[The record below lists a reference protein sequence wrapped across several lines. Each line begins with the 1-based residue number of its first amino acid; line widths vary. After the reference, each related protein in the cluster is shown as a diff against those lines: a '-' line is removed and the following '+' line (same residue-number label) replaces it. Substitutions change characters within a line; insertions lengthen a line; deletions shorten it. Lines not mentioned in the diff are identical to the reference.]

1 MVPAAPAFFFW
12 FVLTVFVLPAT
23 VLGIVAGGLTC
34 LMLRQHWGVKAAAI
48 DAVVASVIMVVS
60 IYVLSAIYDALGSH
74 STSDLPEAL
83 TISTF
88 TVVAKH
94 LVPPALRSSSQ

>member
-23 VLGIVAGGLTC
+23 GLGVVAGGLTC

-48 DAVVASVIMVVS
+48 DAVVASGIMVVS
-60 IYVLSAIYDALGSH
+60 MYVLSAIYDALGTH
-74 STSDLPEAL
+74 STSDLPVAL

-88 TVVAKH
+88 SVVAKH
-94 LVPPALRSSSQ
+94 LVLPALRSSNQ